1 MMDININFFILIFSR
16 VVSML
21 FSIPVLGAKNVP
33 KTFKIGLGFFT
44 SLILIHIVRVDAGI
58 LPDNIAS
65 MILGIAGEFLIGF
78 IIGLMAKLIFTAV
91 DIAGD
96 IMGVQMGF
104 SIVNVIDPQT
114 SAQVPIVGQFQ
125 SLLCALIFLAI
136 NAHHYFIAAVAE
148 SFNIIPPL
156 RFALSGEML
165 NSFVRF
171 AGEMFVLAVKIGAPV
186 MVALLI
192 TNVAMSIVSKTMPQM
207 NIMAVGFP
215 VTIAVG
221 LIIMSL
227 SLPLFGY
234 LMKRV
239 FEDMQ
244 GNMLNILTT
253 MGR

>member
-1 MMDININFFILIFSR
+1 MDINISSFILIFVR
-16 VVSML
+16 VASML
-21 FSIPVLGAKNVP
+21 FSIPVIGAKNVP
-33 KTFKIGLGFFT
+33 KGFKIGLGFFIT
-44 SLILIHIVRVDAGI
+44 MILMHIVNIDNNI
-58 LPDNIAS
+58 KPDNISTMVMA
-65 MILGIAGEFLIGF
+65 IGGEFMIGF
-78 IIGLMAKLIFTAV
+78 IIGLLAKLIFTAV

-104 SIVNVIDPQT
+104 SIANVIDPQT
-114 SAQVPIVGQFQ
+114 SAQVPIVGTFQ
-125 SLLCALIFLAI
+125 SLLCALIFLSI
-136 NAHHYFIAAVAE
+136 NAHHYFLAAIAE

-156 RFALSGEML
+156 RFALSGELL
-165 NSFVRF
+165 NSVVRF
-171 AGEMFVLAVKIGAPV
+171 VGEIFILAIKIGAPV

-207 NIMAVGFP
+207 NLMAIGFP
-215 VTIAVG
+215 ITIISG

-234 LMKRV
+234 LMQRI

-244 GNMLNILTT
+244 GNMLNMLTI